1 MSGGVIM
8 ATMQKPG
15 FLYLPGDLGEKVFK
29 EILSSEKVDREEMN
43 KRARALEQEILA
55 KEYAE
60 KK

>member
-1 MSGGVIM
+1 M